1 VSHPFDRVS
10 PRARLRLAANLSL
23 LYAERPFLERFR
35 AAAACGF
42 TAVECQFPYDH
53 PPAAI
58 AAELRRH
65 GLRLVLHNLP
75 AGDWTA
81 GERGIACHPERVAEF
96 RAGIAQALAYA
107 AALGVPQLNVIAGVP
122 PAGVTREQALDTL
135 VDNLRAAAHACAR
148 AGIGLRLEPINSLD
162 IPGFL
167 VDTVE
172 VALAVLARVAHPG
185 LRLQFDAYHVAR
197 MGQDPLAVW
206 QRCYPHV
213 GHVQWADCPGR
224 HEPGTG
230 TVDWAALADAMIAS
244 GWDGWIGAE
253 YLPADAAAGGTE
265 AGLGWIECLGLR
277 RRAAD
282 LQKADR

>member
-1 VSHPFDRVS
+1 VSRPPDRVS

-58 AAELRRH
+58 ASELR
-65 GLRLVLHNLP
+65 
-75 AGDWTA
+75 
-81 GERGIACHPERVAEF
+81 
-96 RAGIAQALAYA
+96 
-107 AALGVPQLNVIAGVP
+107 
-122 PAGVTREQALDTL
+122 
-135 VDNLRAAAHACAR
+135 
-148 AGIGLRLEPINSLD
+148 
-162 IPGFL
+162 
-167 VDTVE
+167 
-172 VALAVLARVAHPG
+172 
-185 LRLQFDAYHVAR
+185 
-197 MGQDPLAVW
+197 
-206 QRCYPHV
+206 
-213 GHVQWADCPGR
+213 R

-230 TVDWAALADAMIAS
+230 TVDWPALVDAMVTC
-244 GWDGWIGAE
+244 GWQGWIGAE
-253 YLPADAAAGGTE
+253 YVPADAAAGGTE

>member
-1 VSHPFDRVS
+1 M
-10 PRARLRLAANLSL
+10 
-23 LYAERPFLERFR
+23 
-35 AAAACGF
+35 
-42 TAVECQFPYDH
+42 
-53 PPAAI
+53 
-58 AAELRRH
+58 
-65 GLRLVLHNLP
+65 
-75 AGDWTA
+75 
-81 GERGIACHPERVAEF
+81 
-96 RAGIAQALAYA
+96 
-107 AALGVPQLNVIAGVP
+107 
-122 PAGVTREQALDTL
+122 
-135 VDNLRAAAHACAR
+135 DNLRAAAHACAR

>member
-1 VSHPFDRVS
+1 MSHPFDRVS

-96 RAGIAQALAYA
+96 RAGIARRWR
-107 AALGVPQLNVIAGVP
+107 
-122 PAGVTREQALDTL
+122 TR
-135 VDNLRAAAHACAR
+135 LRWGCH
-148 AGIGLRLEPINSLD
+148 SS
-162 IPGFL
+162 
-167 VDTVE
+167 T
-172 VALAVLARVAHPG
+172 
-185 LRLQFDAYHVAR
+185 
-197 MGQDPLAVW
+197 
-206 QRCYPHV
+206 
-213 GHVQWADCPGR
+213 
-224 HEPGTG
+224 
-230 TVDWAALADAMIAS
+230 
-244 GWDGWIGAE
+244 
-253 YLPADAAAGGTE
+253 
-265 AGLGWIECLGLR
+265 
-277 RRAAD
+277 
-282 LQKADR
+282 